1 MDPVNGLV
9 QILRQKLSERPS
21 SVDNKHIAKSSSS
34 KTDTS
39 SHSETKLSV
48 DQVKRKIGER
58 VKSLSEDD
66 YQPTHAAQI
75 FVESI
80 ITWEFGDQLLQ
91 DPKFGELS
99 KDVVNTLSEHPVVWK
114 QMQRMLSEFR

>member
-9 QILRQKLSERPS
+9 QILRQKLSERPNT
-21 SVDNKHIAKSSSS
+21 VES
-34 KTDTS
+34 KNTSKPSATNTTS
-39 SHSETKLSV
+39 STEAKLSIGE
-48 DQVKRKIGER
+48 VKRKIGER
-58 VKSLSEDD
+58 VKALSDD
-66 YQPTHAAQI
+66 EHQPTHAAQI

-99 KDVVNTLSEHPVVWK
+99 KDVVNTLSQHPTVWK
-114 QMQRMLSEFR
+114 HMQSMLSEFK